1 MSYEIVSVDIKDDK
15 IDEELGLL
23 IRKAFISEEPLKRGH
38 LFLNSFA

>member
-23 IRKAFISEEPLKRGH
+23 IKKAFNSEETLKRGH
-38 LFLNSFA
+38 LFLNTL